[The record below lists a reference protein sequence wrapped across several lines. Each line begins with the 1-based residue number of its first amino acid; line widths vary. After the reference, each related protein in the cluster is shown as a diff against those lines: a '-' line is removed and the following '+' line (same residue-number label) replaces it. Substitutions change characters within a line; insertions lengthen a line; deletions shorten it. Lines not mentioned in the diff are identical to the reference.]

1 MRKLMPYLRNDIQRI
16 FLSKRFLITVF
27 LIPALDFFSA
37 ASEKLPGMDV
47 FQMLQWIDMFGLC
60 IFIYVIY
67 TIPYAYSYC
76 VDISNRFIYY
86 SVIRG
91 SKIDY
96 VRAKIIACSLGGS
109 CAAFLGR
116 LGTIF
121 LLSLKMPLWNGLAG
135 SGNGE
140 EFFYKMAE
148 NGELWKAFLLALLL
162 NSLKAAVCA
171 VSAFMVSTYV
181 PNIFLVAASP
191 IICHQLLINIMG
203 VLPYNRWLSFSR
215 IYSIYGEVIPSA
227 WGTLLYALFV
237 TAVLIY
243 GMGKLSSRAI
253 IRRFYNE

>member
-1 MRKLMPYLRNDIQRI
+1 MRGLMPYLRNDIQRA
-16 FLSKRFLITVF
+16 FFSKRFLITII
-27 LIPALDFFSA
+27 LIPVLDCFSA
-37 ASEKLPGMDV
+37 ASERLPGMDV
-47 FQMLQWIDMFGLC
+47 FQMLQWVDMFGLC

-76 VDISNRFIYY
+76 TDISNQFIYY

-96 VRAKIIACSLGGS
+96 VRAKIIACSLGGG

-140 EFFYKMAE
+140 EIFFKMAE
-148 NGELWKAFLLALLL
+148 NGELWKAFLLALVL

-171 VSAFMVSTYV
+171 VSAFTVSTYV

-191 IICHQLLINIMG
+191 IICDQLLVNIMG
-203 VLPYNRWLSFSR
+203 VLPYSKWLSFWN
-215 IYSIYGEVIPSA
+215 IYSVYGEVLPSA
-227 WGTLLYALFV
+227 GGIVLYALFV
-237 TAVLIY
+237 TTVLIY